1 MKKTRRILSLTA
13 LLLVAVTLLTSCGV
27 NYRTADAASYV
38 SIGDAGYKNV
48 ALSVDKTVI
57 SDEDIAQIIFDLQ
70 FKNKTAKK
78 ETNDDGKIK
87 QYDVLSLRLAIYD
100 DKKNVVFSQFGIDS
114 SVYNNKDTKGKVS
127 AVSGLS
133 LPIGYGKYAFA
144 DVTLDS
150 ANKITLP
157 EGFLRDLEGKLY
169 DATGEKEP
177 VWVNDHKIEDR
188 FNSDGS
194 VITTMETPFNG
205 YFSVAYST
213 SYTKNGATSP
223 TPGTAAGPLTI
234 DTYAYESKEFTNT
247 ASKNSYQDAIYLGL
261 KKYAETNK
269 IYCKGTESNSL
280 PISIHVVPTAS
291 TETLPAGD
299 ATSVYINYDLDFEN
313 ATSGKDYKKGTIATS
328 ILFAYVPYN
337 AAPEGEPRYAT
348 PVGTVLATE
357 GNDGVYAMSYTFGSD
372 YEGTY
377 KSGTTTEKMAGK
389 TFTIC
394 VYVEKRTPYELPALT
409 ADFIKEK
416 AEHTDHM
423 DDLTGTDEEV
433 LAKYKEHLKK
443 ELQEEA
449 DKEARLVAMTL
460 LWEKAVKAASTEGK
474 KSSDA
479 FAKAYKKEE
488 INYFRYMYYDY
499 NYYGISMSA
508 VYDSFEE
515 YVVLTV
521 NGAGY
526 EDMLNASNLLT
537 ADKDGNKKLPL
548 EKEEGSSTKYTKA
561 SIKSCYRLVESI
573 LLEQGRR
580 VAKER
585 ALTYLLADLLDVR
598 MTEDALEAKLA
609 EAVKKAN
616 EDAKESIRDAITV
629 DTKAGETEEEVKKTL
644 VNALLLGDSS
654 NKKKLEAMT
663 LAQLGKHYLLQT
675 YGVASLDALPDD
687 LVTEESY
694 LNAADKETVFGGYQ
708 MDAVKEKLL
717 ELNKSTVTY
726 VEVDTDGNKL
736 ENTAD
741 GE

>member
-1 MKKTRRILSLTA
+1 MKKTKRILSLTA

-27 NYRTADAASYV
+27 NYRTADAADYV
-38 SIGDAGYKNV
+38 SIGEAGYKNV

-70 FKNKTAKK
+70 FKNKTVKK

-114 SVYNNKDTKGKVS
+114 SVYNNKDTKGKVA
-127 AVSGLS
+127 AVKGIE
-133 LPIGYGKYAFA
+133 LPIGYGKYAFG

-150 ANKITLP
+150 TNKITLP
-157 EGFLRDLEGKLY
+157 EGFLRNLEGKLY
-169 DATGEKEP
+169 DATGEKEL

-213 SYTKNGATSP
+213 SYTKSGATSP
-223 TPGTAAGPLTI
+223 TPGTTAGPLTI
-234 DTYAYESKEFTNT
+234 DTYAYEGKEITG
-247 ASKNSYQDAIYLGL
+247 KNSYQDAIYLGL
-261 KKYAETNK
+261 KKYAENNK
-269 IYCKGTESNSL
+269 IYCKGTETNSL

-291 TETLPAGD
+291 TEELPAGD
-299 ATSVYINYDLDFEN
+299 ATSVYIKYDLDFEN
-313 ATSGKDYKKGTIATS
+313 VASGKNYKKGTIATS
-328 ILFAYVPYN
+328 ILFAYVPYSP
-337 AAPEGEPRYAT
+337 APEGDPRYAT
-348 PVGTVLATE
+348 PVGTVVDE
-357 GNDGVYAMSYTFGSD
+357 DGNVVEYAMSYEFGSD

-409 ADFIKEK
+409 ADFIKDK
-416 AEHTDHM
+416 ADHADHM

-433 LAKYKEHLKK
+433 LEKYKAHLKK
-443 ELQEEA
+443 EMQEEA

-598 MTEDALEAKLA
+598 MTEDELEAKLA

-616 EDAKESIRDAITV
+616 EDAKESIRAAITV

-644 VNALLLGDSS
+644 VNALLLSDSS
-654 NKKKLEAMT
+654 NKKKLEAMS
-663 LAQLGKHYLLQT
+663 LEQLGKHYLLQT
-675 YGVASLDALPDD
+675 YGVASIDALPED

-736 ENTAD
+736 ENTTD